1 MAITYDKIAYDQV
14 ELELK
19 AILATEFPNV
29 YIGNTFSMKGS
40 ECIRI
45 DLVSST
51 SIEQSTFYEQRL
63 YALNLRYYFKND
75 TSQERIN
82 KAVKGKIDRLR
93 KHLLDYQVN
102 GTKGWAALIIEDI
115 NYNVKDEENEEDDNL
130 HIAEFNITIQ
140 HHNVLQ
146 VSAFSNLSI
155 SFDGG
160 DEYLDAGSSSTLVGN
175 SAMTISAWIKVD
187 WSNHPDYSRI
197 VDKNFTS
204 FRLGIDKD
212 AVVKSIFFFVNGQF
226 AKSTANALNSDNW
239 QHVVGVFDKSLHS
252 TSTSIRIYVNGNEV
266 TYGTQQSTGSDITST
281 SDNLHIGADIGV
293 SNHFAG
299 NIDEV
304 SLWHSALDSDTIKAI
319 YNSGR
324 PNNLQIG
331 EFTHLARTH
340 LKGYW
345 RMGDGTLDSFPLIAD
360 QTDTSFGTD
369 IFVSTGRT
377 AMALG
382 TSVDKDDGSAG
393 WVVGGTLTTESGGFL
408 KLVSGGSTTRIYDQ
422 LSGISG
428 KVLKV
433 SLDYRSNKP
442 IGFSTDYFTPLVFF
456 DKTSDNTGTDL
467 LADNFTSIS
476 FFVRAKTSGSNFWGQ
491 LRLLGT
497 HQNIASTP
505 SVGDELHV
513 KNIKTSILNGNPA
526 LMTNNQ
532 ASDIEEDTP

>member
-1 MAITYDKIAYDQV
+1 
-14 ELELK
+14 
-19 AILATEFPNV
+19 
-29 YIGNTFSMKGS
+29 
-40 ECIRI
+40 
-45 DLVSST
+45 
-51 SIEQSTFYEQRL
+51 
-63 YALNLRYYFKND
+63 
-75 TSQERIN
+75 
-82 KAVKGKIDRLR
+82 
-93 KHLLDYQVN
+93 
-102 GTKGWAALIIEDI
+102 
-115 NYNVKDEENEEDDNL
+115 
-130 HIAEFNITIQ
+130 
-140 HHNVLQ
+140 
-146 VSAFSNLSI
+146 
-155 SFDGG
+155 
-160 DEYLDAGSSSTLVGN
+160 
-175 SAMTISAWIKVD
+175 
-187 WSNHPDYSRI
+187 
-197 VDKNFTS
+197 
-204 FRLGIDKD
+204 
-212 AVVKSIFFFVNGQF
+212 
-226 AKSTANALNSDNW
+226 
-239 QHVVGVFDKSLHS
+239 
-252 TSTSIRIYVNGNEV
+252 
-266 TYGTQQSTGSDITST
+266 
-281 SDNLHIGADIGV
+281 
-293 SNHFAG
+293 
-299 NIDEV
+299 
-304 SLWHSALDSDTIKAI
+304 
-319 YNSGR
+319 
-324 PNNLQIG
+324 
-331 EFTHLARTH
+331 
-340 LKGYW
+340 
-345 RMGDGTLDSFPLIAD
+345 MGDGTLDSFPLIAD

-393 WVVGGTLTTESGGFL
+393 WVVGGTLTAESGGFL

-532 ASDIEEDTP
+532 ASEIEEDTP

>member
-63 YALNLRYYFKND
+63 YALNLRYYFKSD

-155 SFDGG
+155 LFDGG
-160 DEYLDAGSSSTLVGN
+160 DEYLDVGN
-175 SAMTISAWIKVD
+175 PTSTQITGAITISAWIKT
-187 WSNHPDYSRI
+187 SNTSADQYIIAKDDNTNR
-197 VDKNFTS
+197 NFYLRTLSSTS
-204 FRLGIDKD
+204 KVTF
-212 AVVKSIFFFVNGQF
+212 VIFSTATVTSTTSVLDGNWHHVAATFTPSSNIKIFVNG
-226 AKSTANALNSDNW
+226 ALEATTTTSVSSIDN
-239 QHVVGVFDKSLHS
+239 D
-252 TSTSIRIYVNGNEV
+252 TVNLEIGRRGN
-266 TYGTQQSTGSDITST
+266 
-281 SDNLHIGADIGV
+281 GALY
-293 SNHFAG
+293 FQG

-304 SLWHSALDSDTIKAI
+304 SLWDSALDADTIKAI

-331 EFTHLARTH
+331 DFTHLARTH

-345 RMGDGTLDSFPLIAD
+345 RMGDGSLDSFPLIAD
-360 QTDTSFGTD
+360 QTNPTITGDLFQKGNPIDDNGDWTAGTGWAADASNNKLVGTATTANINANSTTSFSNGDVLEVT
-369 IFVSTGRT
+369 FTVANYSSG
-377 AMALG
+377 
-382 TSVDKDDGSAG
+382 SVRFI
-393 WVVGGTLTTESGGFL
+393 VGGNTNG
-408 KLVSGGSTTRIYDQ
+408 TTRSANGRYIEY
-422 LSGISG
+422 
-428 KVLKV
+428 VRV
-433 SLDYRSNKP
+433 SSAVNTLV
-442 IGFSTDYFTPLVFF
+442 YFDGV
-456 DKTSDNTGTDL
+456 TSFTGDIK
-467 LADNFTSIS
+467 DI
-476 FFVRAKTSGSNFWGQ
+476 
-491 LRLLGT
+491 
-497 HQNIASTP
+497 I
-505 SVGDELHV
+505 V
-513 KNIKTSILNGNPA
+513 KKINGNPA
-526 LMTNNQ
+526 LMINNQ